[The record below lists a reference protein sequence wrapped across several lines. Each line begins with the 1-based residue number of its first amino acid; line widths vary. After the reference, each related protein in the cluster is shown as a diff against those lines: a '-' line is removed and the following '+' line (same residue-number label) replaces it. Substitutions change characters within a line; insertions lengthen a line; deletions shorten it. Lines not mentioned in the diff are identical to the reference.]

1 MSDVLWSLLRQEEL
15 LSSQDADAFAA
26 AHCLSEPSSNE
37 SVDSQLERQVS
48 QWLGSQFVCWEE
60 HWLEESGQRAIRL
73 VAPEARW
80 LSRQEA
86 ARLLCASRTQ
96 GQIEALSDSAWE
108 GTKVA

>member
-1 MSDVLWSLLRQEEL
+1 MSDVLSRLLREEDL
-15 LSSQDADAFAA
+15 LSDEDANAFAS
-26 AHCLSEPSSNE
+26 AHQLSEPCHDDV
-37 SVDSQLERQVS
+37 VDSQLERQVS
-48 QWLGSQFVCWEE
+48 QWLGGLFVCWEE

-80 LSRQEA
+80 LSRIEA

-96 GQIEALSDSAWE
+96 GQVEALSELSWE